1 MDHVLGRNGPR
12 FRDVTSHFGIP
23 SVAGRGERKG
33 VHHHVIYMFTT
44 ILRPSYDHPTT
55 IPVSAVF
62 FFIFDRRQKSLRALL
77 SLSHTHTH
85 THASATFHIFPYITY
100 NVRFKRNPKYS
111 GTKTTRTIITPKIW
125 QKHVDF
131 NLFIIIFFF
140 KFVACAVPTDKSHGR
155 QMLNGYKACSLYES
169 GSSRSLIYMH
179 YHDCVYSAFQ

>member
-1 MDHVLGRNGPR
+1 MTSYRRRCDVSSTPCARWDVELPVELLIMHHGQDKMDHVLGRNGPR

-85 THASATFHIFPYITY
+85 THTQVQPFIFFHILPIMSDL
-100 NVRFKRNPKYS
+100 NAIQNIRVQKRQEPS
-111 GTKTTRTIITPKIW
+111 
-125 QKHVDF
+125 
-131 NLFIIIFFF
+131 
-140 KFVACAVPTDKSHGR
+140 
-155 QMLNGYKACSLYES
+155 
-169 GSSRSLIYMH
+169 
-179 YHDCVYSAFQ
+179 

>member
-44 ILRPSYDHPTT
+44 ILRPSYDHP
-55 IPVSAVF
+55 SLGSF
-62 FFIFDRRQKSLRALL
+62 FFIFDRRQKSLRALSLSL

-85 THASATFHIFPYITY
+85 KCNLSYFPYITY

-140 KFVACAVPTDKSHGR
+140 FKFVACAVPTDKSHGR

-169 GSSRSLIYMH
+169 GSSWSLIYMH

>member
-1 MDHVLGRNGPR
+1 MTSYRRQCDVSSTPCARWDVELPVELLIMHHGQDKMDHVLGRNGPR

-44 ILRPSYDHPTT
+44 ILRPSYDHP
-55 IPVSAVF
+55 SLGSFF

-77 SLSHTHTH
+77 SLSLSLSHTHTH
-85 THASATFHIFPYITY
+85 KCNLSYFPYITY

-140 KFVACAVPTDKSHGR
+140 
-155 QMLNGYKACSLYES
+155 QICSLC
-169 GSSRSLIYMH
+169 SSNR
-179 YHDCVYSAFQ
+179 